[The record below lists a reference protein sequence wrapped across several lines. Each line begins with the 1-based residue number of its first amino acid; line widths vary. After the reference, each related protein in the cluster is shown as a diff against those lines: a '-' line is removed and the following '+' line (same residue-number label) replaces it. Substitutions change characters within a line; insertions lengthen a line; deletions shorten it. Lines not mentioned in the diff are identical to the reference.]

1 MKSCSELA
9 RPRTANAVVL
19 ADMHGKDA
27 AAGTCPNRPV
37 GSSSASVPE
46 LEGVHAAQLVA
57 GSGNR
62 PVGYGPP
69 REGRQVAG
77 FDEDK
82 VLATVGAH
90 ILERRTELGFSQRD
104 LAALAAVDRA
114 FLARVEQGLRNP
126 SVVLLAKVAQAMDTT
141 VSWLTR
147 DI

>member
-1 MKSCSELA
+1 M
-9 RPRTANAVVL
+9 
-19 ADMHGKDA
+19 
-27 AAGTCPNRPV
+27 AGI
-37 GSSSASVPE
+37 
-46 LEGVHAAQLVA
+46 
-57 GSGNR
+57 
-62 PVGYGPP
+62 
-69 REGRQVAG
+69 
-77 FDEDK
+77 DEDK